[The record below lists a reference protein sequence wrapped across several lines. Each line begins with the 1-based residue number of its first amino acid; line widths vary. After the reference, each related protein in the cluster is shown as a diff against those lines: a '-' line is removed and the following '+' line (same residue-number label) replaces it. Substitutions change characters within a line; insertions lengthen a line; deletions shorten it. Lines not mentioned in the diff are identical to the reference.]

1 MKLNLTI
8 QPRLRLNFSP
18 LVWILL
24 TLMGI
29 AFVAAMLR
37 YVFGIGTIS
46 DLSYSYPWGFWIS
59 FDLFTGVVIS
69 SGGFLMAGMVYI
81 LGIKEFEPLLRPSV
95 LTAFL
100 GYIMVT
106 IALMVDLGQPLRI
119 WYMMIHWN
127 HTSVL
132 LEIGI
137 CVMTYLTVLAIEF
150 APVALEG
157 FKLQKWAH
165 LIHKYIMPFVILGVV
180 LSTLHQ
186 SSLGSLLLIQ
196 PTKLHP
202 LWWTPILPIMFFV
215 SAISVGLAMIIF
227 ESSLSSRY
235 FQRGLETHLLEK
247 LAKALP
253 VVLGMYALLKFGE
266 LAVAG
271 DLGYLFTSGI
281 MSFLFW
287 AEILIGVVTPIVW
300 FSIKKNRA
308 SANGLLTGAI
318 IVLLGMILNRFNVSW
333 FAVKH
338 PDPMFYLPTFMS
350 NVDYFPTLPEVAVSI
365 GIFAAGILAFGLAAK
380 YLPVFE
386 AEHREASPWDETNEA
401 RQPIHELQP
410 VAASAD
416 D

>member
-1 MKLNLTI
+1 MKLNITL
-8 QPRLRLNFSP
+8 PKYLRIGVLP
-18 LVWILL
+18 AILL
-24 TLMGI
+24 GLMGI
-29 AFVAAMLR
+29 AFVVAMMR
-37 YVFGIGTIS
+37 YAFGIGTIS
-46 DLSYSYPWGFWIS
+46 DLSYAYPWGFWIS

-69 SGGFLMAGMVYI
+69 SGGFLMAGTVYI
-81 LGIKEFEPLLRPSV
+81 LRIKEFEPMLRPSV

-100 GYIMVT
+100 GYIMVAV
-106 IALMVDLGQPLRI
+106 ALLVDLGQPLRI

-127 HTSVL
+127 GTSVL

-137 CVMTYLTVLAIEF
+137 CVMLYLTVLAIEF

-165 LIHKYIMPFVILGVV
+165 LIHKFIMPFVILGVV

-202 LWWTPILPIMFFV
+202 LWWTPILPIMFFT
-215 SAISVGLAMIIF
+215 SAISVGLSMIIL

-235 FQRGLETHLLEK
+235 FQRGLETHLLTK

-253 VVLGMYALLKFGE
+253 IALGVYLALKFGE

-271 DLGYLFTSGI
+271 DLQYLFTSGT
-281 MSFLFW
+281 MSILFW
-287 AEILIGVVTPIVW
+287 AEILIGVVTPMVW
-300 FSIKKNRA
+300 FSIKKNRESA
-308 SANGLLTGAI
+308 SGLLTGAVI
-318 IVLLGMILNRFNVSW
+318 TLLGLILNRFNVSW

-338 PDPMFYLPTFMS
+338 PDPLTYIPTFMG
-350 NVDYFPTLPEVAVSI
+350 NVDYFPTFPEVAVSI
-365 GIFAAGILAFGLAAK
+365 GIFSAGIMAFGLAAK

-386 AEHREASPWDETNEA
+386 AEHETEETH
-401 RQPIHELQP
+401 QPAHGFQP
-410 VAASAD
+410 VPASGD

>member
-8 QPRLRLNFSP
+8 QPKLRLNFSP
-18 LVWILL
+18 LVWVLL

-29 AFVAAMLR
+29 AFVVAMMR
-37 YVFGIGTIS
+37 YTFGIGAIS

-69 SGGFLMAGMVYI
+69 SGGFLMAGSVYI
-81 LGIKEFEPLLRPSV
+81 LGIKEFQPLLRPSV

-100 GYIMVT
+100 GYIMVA
-106 IALMVDLGQPLRI
+106 IALLVDLGQPLRI

-137 CVMTYLTVLAIEF
+137 CVMSYLTVLAIEF
-150 APVALEG
+150 APVVLER
-157 FKLQKWAH
+157 FPTLHKVAH
-165 LIHKYIMPFVILGVV
+165 LIHRFIMPFVILGVV

-196 PTKLHP
+196 PTKLHQ

-253 VVLGMYALLKFGE
+253 IVLGIYALLKFGE
-266 LAVAG
+266 LAIAG
-271 DLGYLFTSGI
+271 DLGYLFTSGS
-281 MSFLFW
+281 MSVLFW
-287 AEILIGVVTPIVW
+287 AEILIGVVAPIIW
-300 FSIKKNRA
+300 FSIKKNRTSSNA
-308 SANGLLTGAI
+308 LLTGAI

-338 PDPMFYLPTFMS
+338 PDPLFYMPTFMS

-365 GIFAAGILAFGLAAK
+365 GIFAAGIMAFGLLAK
-380 YLPVFE
+380 YFPVFE
-386 AEHREASPWDETNEA
+386 DEHHA
-401 RQPIHELQP
+401 P
-410 VAASAD
+410 VHAGD
-416 D
+416 

>member
-8 QPRLRLNFSP
+8 QPRFRLNFSP

-29 AFVAAMLR
+29 AFVVAMIR
-37 YVFGIGTIS
+37 YAYGIGPVS
-46 DLSYSYPWGFWIS
+46 DLSNSYPWGFWIS
-59 FDLFTGVVIS
+59 FDLFTGVAIS
-69 SGGFLMAGMVYI
+69 SGGFLMAGLVYI
-81 LGIKEFEPLLRPSV
+81 FRVKEFEPLLRPSV

-100 GYIMVT
+100 GYIMVAV
-106 IALMVDLGQPLRI
+106 ALLVDLGHPDRI

-137 CVMTYLTVLAIEF
+137 CVMSYLTVLAIEF

-165 LIHKYIMPFVILGVV
+165 LIHKFIMPFVILGVA

-196 PTKLHP
+196 PAKLHP
-202 LWWTPILPIMFFV
+202 LWWTPILPIMFFT
-215 SAISVGLAMIIF
+215 SAISIGLAMIIL

-235 FQRGLETHLLEK
+235 FKRGLETHLLEK
-247 LAKALP
+247 LARALP
-253 VVLGMYALLKFGE
+253 VMLVIYGLLKFGE
-266 LAVAG
+266 LAYSG
-271 DLGYLFTSGI
+271 ELGYLFTSGG
-281 MSFLFW
+281 MSLLFW
-287 AEILIGVVTPIVW
+287 AEILISIIVPTIW
-300 FSIKKNRA
+300 FSIKKNRQ
-308 SANGLLTGAI
+308 SANGLLAGAI

-338 PDPMFYLPTFMS
+338 PDPLFYMPTFMS
-350 NVDYFPTLPEVAVSI
+350 NVKYFPTLPEVAVSI
-365 GIFAAGILAFGLAAK
+365 GIFSAGILAFGLAAK

-386 AEHREASPWDETNEA
+386 AERETEETHHSV
-401 RQPIHELQP
+401 RGLKP
-410 VAASAD
+410 VPTSAD

>member
-1 MKLNLTI
+1 MKLNLTV
-8 QPRLRLNFSP
+8 QPRFRLNFSP
-18 LVWILL
+18 LVWVLL

-29 AFVAAMLR
+29 AVVIAFVR
-37 YVFGIGTIS
+37 YAFGIGVIS

-59 FDLFTGVVIS
+59 FDLFTGVAIS
-69 SGGFLMAGMVYI
+69 SGGFLMAGTVYI
-81 LGIKEFEPLLRPSV
+81 LRIKEFEPLLRPSV

-100 GYIMVT
+100 GYIMVA
-106 IALMVDLGQPLRI
+106 IALLVDLGQPLRI

-137 CVMTYLTVLAIEF
+137 CVMSYLTVLAIEF
-150 APVALEG
+150 APVVLER
-157 FKLQKWAH
+157 FPKLHKVAH
-165 LIHKYIMPFVILGVV
+165 LIHKFIMPFVIFGVV

-202 LWWTPILPIMFFV
+202 LWWTPILPIMFFS
-215 SAISVGLAMIIF
+215 SAISIGFAMIIL

-235 FQRGLETHLLEK
+235 FQRGLETHLLAK
-247 LAKALP
+247 LARAIP
-253 VVLGMYALLKFGE
+253 VVLVVYGLLKFGE

-271 DLGYLFTSGI
+271 DLGYLFTSGA
-281 MSFLFW
+281 MSVLFW

-300 FSIKKNRA
+300 FSIRKNRE

-318 IVLLGMILNRFNVSW
+318 IVLGGMILNRFNVSW

-338 PDPMFYLPTFMS
+338 PDPMFYMPTFMN
-350 NVDYFPTLPEVAVSI
+350 NVKYFPTLPEVAISI
-365 GIFAAGILAFGLAAK
+365 GIFSAGILAFGLAAK

-386 AEHREASPWDETNEA
+386 DEH
-401 RQPIHELQP
+401 H
-410 VAASAD
+410 AAHAGD
-416 D
+416 

>member
-8 QPRLRLNFSP
+8 QPRFRLNFSP

-29 AFVAAMLR
+29 AFVVAMIR
-37 YVFGIGTIS
+37 YAYGIGPVS
-46 DLSYSYPWGFWIS
+46 DLSNSYPWGFWIS
-59 FDLFTGVVIS
+59 FDLFTGVAIS
-69 SGGFLMAGMVYI
+69 SGGFLMAGLVYI
-81 LGIKEFEPLLRPSV
+81 FRVKEFEPLLRPSV

-100 GYIMVT
+100 GYIMVAV
-106 IALMVDLGQPLRI
+106 ALLVDLGHPDRI

-137 CVMTYLTVLAIEF
+137 CVMSYLTVLAIEF
-150 APVALEG
+150 APVVLER
-157 FKLQKWAH
+157 FPKLHKIAH
-165 LIHKYIMPFVILGVV
+165 FIHKFIMPFVILGVA

-196 PTKLHP
+196 PAKLHP
-202 LWWTPILPIMFFV
+202 LWWTPILPIMFFT
-215 SAISVGLAMIIF
+215 SAISIGLAMIIL

-235 FQRGLETHLLEK
+235 FKRGLETHLLEK
-247 LAKALP
+247 LARALP
-253 VVLGMYALLKFGE
+253 VMLVIYGLLKFGE
-266 LAVAG
+266 LAYSG
-271 DLGYLFTSGI
+271 ELGYLFTSGG
-281 MSFLFW
+281 MSLLFW
-287 AEILIGVVTPIVW
+287 AEILISIIVPTIW
-300 FSIKKNRA
+300 FSIKKNRQ

-318 IVLLGMILNRFNVSW
+318 IVLFGLILNRFNVSW

-338 PDPMFYLPTFMS
+338 PDPLFYMPTFMS
-350 NVDYFPTLPEVAVSI
+350 NVKYFPTLPEVAVSI
-365 GIFAAGILAFGLAAK
+365 GIFSAGILAFGLAAK

-386 AEHREASPWDETNEA
+386 AERETEETHHSV
-401 RQPIHELQP
+401 RGLKP
-410 VAASAD
+410 VPTSAD

>member
-1 MKLNLTI
+1 MKLNLTV
-8 QPRLRLNFSP
+8 QPRFRLNFSP
-18 LVWILL
+18 LVWVLL

-29 AFVAAMLR
+29 AFVVAMMR
-37 YVFGIGTIS
+37 YAFGIGVIS

-59 FDLFTGVVIS
+59 FDLFTGVAIS
-69 SGGFLMAGMVYI
+69 SGGFLMAGTVYI
-81 LGIKEFEPLLRPSV
+81 LRIKEFEPLLRPSV

-100 GYIMVT
+100 GYIMVA
-106 IALMVDLGQPLRI
+106 IALLVDLGQPLRI

-137 CVMTYLTVLAIEF
+137 CVMSYLTVLAIEF
-150 APVALEG
+150 APVVLER
-157 FKLQKWAH
+157 FPKVHKVAH
-165 LIHKYIMPFVILGVV
+165 LIHKFIMPFVIFGVV

-196 PTKLHP
+196 PSKLHP
-202 LWWTPILPIMFFV
+202 LWWTPILPIMFFA
-215 SAISVGLAMIIF
+215 SAISIGLAMIIL

-235 FQRGLETHLLEK
+235 FQRGLETHLLAK
-247 LAKALP
+247 LAKAIP
-253 VVLGMYALLKFGE
+253 VALVIYGLLKFGE

-271 DLGYLFTSGI
+271 DFGYLFTSGT
-281 MSFLFW
+281 MSILFW
-287 AEILIGVVTPIVW
+287 AEILIGVITPIIW
-300 FSIKKNRA
+300 LSIKKNRE

-318 IVLLGMILNRFNVSW
+318 IVLGGMILNRFNVSW

-338 PDPMFYLPTFMS
+338 PDPLFYMPTFMS
-350 NVDYFPTLPEVAVSI
+350 NVKYFPTLPEVAVSL

-386 AEHREASPWDETNEA
+386 AEHEAEEVHQSLHGL
-401 RQPIHELQP
+401 QPIR
-410 VAASAD
+410 ASAD

>member
-1 MKLNLTI
+1 MKLNLTL
-8 QPRLRLNFSP
+8 PKFLRIGMLP
-18 LVWILL
+18 GILIV
-24 TLMGI
+24 LMGI
-29 AFVAAMLR
+29 AFIVAMAR
-37 YVFGIGTIS
+37 YAFGIGTIS

-69 SGGFLMAGMVYI
+69 SGGFLMAGTVYI
-81 LGIKEFEPLLRPSV
+81 LRIKEFEPLLRPSV

-100 GYIMVT
+100 GYIMVAV
-106 IALMVDLGQPLRI
+106 ALLVDLGQPLRI

-150 APVALEG
+150 APVVFEG
-157 FKLQKWAH
+157 VKLQKWAH

-202 LWWTPILPIMFFV
+202 LWWTPILPIMFFT
-215 SAISVGLAMIIF
+215 SAISVGLSMIIL

-235 FQRGLETHLLEK
+235 FQRGLENHLLAK

-253 VVLGMYALLKFGE
+253 ISLGVYLILKFVD
-266 LAVAG
+266 LAVSG
-271 DLGYLFTSGI
+271 DLGYLFSSGI
-281 MSFLFW
+281 MSILFW
-287 AEILIGVVTPIVW
+287 AEILIGVIAPMVW
-300 FSIKKNRA
+300 FSIKGNRTSA
-308 SANGLLTGAI
+308 SGLLTGAVI
-318 IVLLGMILNRFNVSW
+318 TLLGLILNRFNVSW

-338 PDPMFYLPTFMS
+338 PDPMFYLPTFMG
-350 NVDYFPTLPEVAVSI
+350 NVDYFPTFPEVAVSI
-365 GIFAAGILAFGLAAK
+365 GIFSAGIMAFGLAAK
-380 YLPVFE
+380 YFPVFDAEHE
-386 AEHREASPWDETNEA
+386 AEEVH
-401 RQPIHELQP
+401 QPAHGFQP
-410 VAASAD
+410 MPIPGD